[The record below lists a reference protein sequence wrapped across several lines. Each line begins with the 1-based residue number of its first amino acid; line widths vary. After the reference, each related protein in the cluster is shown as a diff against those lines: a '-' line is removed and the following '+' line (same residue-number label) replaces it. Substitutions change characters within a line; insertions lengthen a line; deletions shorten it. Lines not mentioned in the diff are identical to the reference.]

1 MLTSGPAKHPDPP
14 SPDRGQSPLY
24 LAQLNLRLGDGP
36 EGQRLVARGD
46 AIRLTGPDARDVA
59 NVLQHDRQLLDESSH
74 SRAG

>member
-1 MLTSGPAKHPDPP
+1 MRRPP
-14 SPDRGQSPLY
+14 NGVRALAY

-59 NVLQHDRQLLDESSH
+59 DVLQHDRQLLDESSH
-74 SRAG
+74 SRPG